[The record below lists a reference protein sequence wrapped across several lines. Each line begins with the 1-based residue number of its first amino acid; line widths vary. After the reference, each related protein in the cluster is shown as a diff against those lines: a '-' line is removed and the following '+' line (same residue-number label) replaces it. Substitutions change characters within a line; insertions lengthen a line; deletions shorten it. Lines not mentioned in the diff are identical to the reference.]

1 MALFNQYFARMLN
14 AGIYLPPS
22 TFETNFMSFAHSE
35 EDIEFTIL
43 KMDESLK
50 NVRDNLRNT
59 AK

>member
-1 MALFNQYFARMLN
+1 MTTDSEELKSRVEKYI
-14 AGIYLPPS
+14 GI
-22 TFETNFMSFAHSE
+22 

-43 KMDESLK
+43 KMEESLK